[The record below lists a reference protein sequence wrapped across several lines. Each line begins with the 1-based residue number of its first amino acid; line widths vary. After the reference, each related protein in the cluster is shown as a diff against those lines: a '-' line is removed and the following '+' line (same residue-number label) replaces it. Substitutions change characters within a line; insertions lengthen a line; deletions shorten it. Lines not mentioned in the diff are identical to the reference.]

1 MIGSIIGDIAGS
13 RFEFNNARSDNFKL
27 LDMDCS
33 FTDDTIC
40 TVAIADAILTG
51 KSYKAA
57 LVEWCSRYLSPM
69 GGYGARFAQWI
80 ADPQHMPYD
89 SFGNGAAMR
98 VAPIGFAF
106 DNTMDIWYE
115 AGDSARCSHNHE
127 LGIAGAIFTAMS
139 VKILRDKN
147 LTAFIEYA
155 RKTYP
160 EWPAYKPFSQRFNET
175 CQGTLPVA
183 ISCFVGARDFED
195 AIRRSILVG
204 GDSDTI
210 ASIVGGWAEAYFG
223 VPEILVK
230 QANRYLPADM
240 KRVISRFYAHYMNS
254 AANTTR

>member
-13 RFEFNNARSDNFKL
+13 RFEFCNARNDAWKL
-27 LDMDCS
+27 LDKGCS

-40 TVAIADAILTG
+40 TVAITDAILTG
-51 KSYKAA
+51 KSYKDS
-57 LVEWCSRYLSPM
+57 LVEWCSRYPNPM
-69 GGYGARFAQWI
+69 GGYGARFSQWI
-80 ADPQHMPYD
+80 ADPQHMPYN

-106 DNTMDIWYE
+106 DNMVDIWYE
-115 AGDSARCSHNHE
+115 AGDSARCSHNHP
-127 LGIAGAIFTAMS
+127 LGIAGATFTAMG
-139 VKILRDKN
+139 VRILQEKD
-147 LTAFIEYA
+147 LSAFKELA
-155 RKTYP
+155 REAYP
-160 EWPAYKPFSQRFNET
+160 EWPQYKPFSQSFDET

-183 ISCFVGARDFED
+183 IACFLGAKDFED

-210 ASIVGGWAEAYFG
+210 ACIVGGWAEAYFG